1 MPTFLTK
8 HRANSIRN
16 KMSRSEKVTSKVAAA
31 SSKLAGGGVTKY
43 ADPSKFEI
51 DKFEAP
57 IVDGLKGAYKQC
69 NVKDQS
75 FEDYLR
81 LMASDESNAVG
92 LPQEQELT
100 HPLSNYFISSSHNVC
115 ESMVKVMIVRAA
127 HSSPISPHQMRTLC
141 SLLQRRQ
148 ALQTIHT

>member
-16 KMSRSEKVTSKVAAA
+16 KMSRSEKLTSKVAAV

-57 IVDGLKGAYKQC
+57 VVDGLKEAYKQC
-69 NVKDQS
+69 HVKDQS

-92 LPQEQELT
+92 LPQEQELS
-100 HPLSNYFISSSHNVC
+100 HPLSNYFISSSHNVRQI
-115 ESMVKVMIVRAA
+115 MIKPTVLCTV
-127 HSSPISPHQMRTLC
+127 HSSFIGSGEDD
-141 SLLQRRQ
+141 
-148 ALQTIHT
+148 AF